1 MAEPERARHS
11 LRRRITLTTLLVF
24 LVSIW
29 ALSYYASRMLRVDME
44 LLLADQQSST
54 TSYVA
59 AELDAALQERIV
71 ALETVA
77 RSIDR
82 ATLAHPAALWQILEN
97 RPILQGRF
105 NSGIVAVG
113 LDGTAVADAPVVSG
127 RRGTNY
133 FGDAATR
140 LALSEGKSVVG
151 SPVVDRVLKQ
161 PLFNINAPIRDAD
174 GKVIG
179 ALLGVINLAKPNFLD
194 RVGAHR
200 YGKSGGYIVM
210 DPKHNLIV
218 MATDKTRVLQ
228 RLPDRGSNAL
238 HDKRSQ
244 GFAGP
249 LVATN
254 PMGVETLSAGSHVPA
269 AGWLVLA
276 TLPAAE
282 AFAPIRD
289 MQQRIVF
296 AAIFLTLIAGV
307 MSCWLLRRQFA
318 PLRAAVAGLQAMSGA
333 NQPLR
338 PLPVVQQDEIGQL
351 VGGFNQLLTTLGQRE
366 AQLATERD
374 FFSAVLQQASDGVF
388 LFDPDNFEIREVNPS
403 ICRMLGYQRNELLA
417 LKLGDLL
424 DADPELAQKNVRRI
438 LQDKLP
444 LACERNFRKKD
455 GAALAVEV
463 NAGMVETGGRQLIM
477 VNLRDLTGRILL
489 EHRAAQ
495 SQQRMELALLG
506 ADLGLW
512 DWHVPSGTA
521 TFNERWVQMLGYS
534 LDEIEAHVR
543 AWEQLVHPDDWP
555 SVNAALES
563 HLKGETP
570 SYRSKHRLRHK
581 DGHWVWIISRGR
593 VVERDADGKP
603 VRAAGTHLDISAQK
617 ISEEAHM
624 RAQLKG
630 AQLLRR
636 IELLMKQAKDCIM
649 MLDSTTR
656 ILEVSD
662 GCIETYGYTR
672 EELLAMRALDLRSE
686 QARVE
691 TTDFM
696 QRLAQHSPLSYRTWH
711 RRKDGTSF
719 PIEIGASMIEDGDER
734 FVQVIMRDIS
744 EQVRE
749 RSKLELELAAYAK
762 RLELASRRVLA
773 VQEEAKRRFSGELHD
788 RTSPNLAAIKIN
800 LGIIAR
806 LAPAQSRERA
816 ERVEDTQAL
825 IDDTEASLREICAE
839 LRPAVLDHAGLAAAL
854 EGYAHQFARRTGIAV
869 RVDCADGERR
879 LAPALESLLFR
890 IYQEALTN
898 CAKHARASSIMVGLS
913 GTAQPITLTIAD
925 DGAGFD
931 LRTLE
936 TDGPA
941 NGLGLLN
948 MREMIEFSGGRFAI
962 ESCPGQG
969 TRIEVVI

>member
-1 MAEPERARHS
+1 MNAEQFVQQDLAR
-11 LRRRITLTTLLVF
+11 
-24 LVSIW
+24 
-29 ALSYYASRMLRVDME
+29 
-44 LLLADQQSST
+44 
-54 TSYVA
+54 
-59 AELDAALQERIV
+59 DAVGKIRDH
-71 ALETVA
+71 
-77 RSIDR
+77 DR
-82 ATLAHPAALWQILEN
+82 ALGAGDEI
-97 RPILQGRF
+97 
-105 NSGIVAVG
+105 
-113 LDGTAVADAPVVSG
+113 PV
-127 RRGTNY
+127 
-133 FGDAATR
+133 
-140 LALSEGKSVVG
+140 
-151 SPVVDRVLKQ
+151 
-161 PLFNINAPIRDAD
+161 
-174 GKVIG
+174 
-179 ALLGVINLAKPNFLD
+179 
-194 RVGAHR
+194 
-200 YGKSGGYIVM
+200 
-210 DPKHNLIV
+210 
-218 MATDKTRVLQ
+218 
-228 RLPDRGSNAL
+228 
-238 HDKRSQ
+238 
-244 GFAGP
+244 
-249 LVATN
+249 
-254 PMGVETLSAGSHVPA
+254 
-269 AGWLVLA
+269 
-276 TLPAAE
+276 
-282 AFAPIRD
+282 RD
-289 MQQRIVF
+289 MQRRIVF
-296 AAIFLTLIAGV
+296 VAILLTLIAGAI
-307 MSCWLLRRQFA
+307 SWILLRGQFA
-318 PLRAAVAGLQAMSGA
+318 PLRAAVESLARMSDAGA
-333 NQPLR
+333 PLR
-338 PLPVVQQDEIGQL
+338 PLPIAQPDEVGQL
-351 VGGFNQLLTTLGQRE
+351 VGGFNRLLAALGERE
-366 AQLATERD
+366 AQLKTERD
-374 FFSAVLQQASDGVF
+374 FFSAVLQQSSDGVL
-388 LFDPDNFEIREVNPS
+388 LFDPDDLRIREINPS
-403 ICRMLGYQRNELLA
+403 ICRMLGYERDELLA
-417 LKLGDLL
+417 LKYSELL
-424 DADPELAQKNVRRI
+424 DVSQETAASDVTRMV
-438 LQDKLP
+438 QDSLP
-444 LACERNFRKKD
+444 LVCEWNFRKKD
-455 GAALAVEV
+455 GSPVAAEV
-463 NAGMVETGGRQLIM
+463 NAGQVETGGRHLTM
-477 VNLRDLTGRILL
+477 VNLRDLSERRRAQAELHDLNRDFVSFLENTTDFIYLKDKDSRFRFCSQALAKITGHADWRELIGKHDLEVFPEDAAKIYVEEELPVFRDGIPLL
-489 EHRAAQ
+489 NKVDPYYDEFGNA
-495 SQQRMELALLG
+495 G
-506 ADLGLW
+506 
-512 DWHVPSGTA
+512 
-521 TFNERWVQMLGYS
+521 WVNTNK
-534 LDEIEAHVR
+534 
-543 AWEQLVHPDDWP
+543 WP
-555 SVNAALES
+555 LFDHEGKSVV
-563 HLKGETP
+563 GIF
-570 SYRSKHRLRHK
+570 
-581 DGHWVWIISRGR
+581 GISR
-593 VVERDADGKP
+593 
-603 VRAAGTHLDISAQK
+603 DIAELK
-617 ISEEAHM
+617 KAEEARM

-630 AQLLRR
+630 EQLLRR
-636 IELLMKQAKDCIM
+636 IESLMKHAKDCIM